1 MSKIDRFEDIHA
13 WQQARCLCQ
22 KIYTTTTNKNF
33 NRDFGLI
40 DQARRAS
47 VSVMANIAEGFG
59 RKTDK
64 DFANF
69 LYMSKGSAMEVISHL
84 HVAQDQDYITKD
96 TFNTL
101 RNDYEQII
109 GKLTKLIH
117 YLQKSA
123 KKNRPN

>member
-1 MSKIDRFEDIHA
+1 MSKIDKFEDIQA
-13 WQQARCLCQ
+13 WQHARHLSK

-40 DQARRAS
+40 DQIRRSA

-109 GKLTKLIH
+109 GKLTKLIT

-123 KKNRPN
+123 KKTRPN